1 MFKGNNQKVW
11 FDNELL
17 ATLTKAEAKMA
28 IDYEDV
34 ETCGS
39 YETEYEYIG
48 YKITG
53 TLARKKVNSNVLS
66 KVYKAMK
73 KGKMPE
79 FKITGANMQVNGQ
92 TERVNLYG
100 VRITELQ
107 LLNAEAKKVAEEEI
121 PFNAVRWKLAD
132 KVVK

>member
-28 IDYEDV
+28 IDYEEI

-39 YETEYEYIG
+39 YETEYEYNG
-48 YKITG
+48 YKISG
-53 TLARKKVNSNVLS
+53 TLTYNKVNSNVLA
-66 KVYKAMK
+66 KVFEAIKS
-73 KGKMPE
+73 GDMPR
-79 FKITGANMQVNGQ
+79 FKITGANMQMNGQ
-92 TERVNLYG
+92 TERVNLYD
-100 VRITELQ
+100 VRITEVA

-121 PFNAVRWKLAD
+121 PFNAARWELAD
-132 KVVK
+132 KVVS

>member
-17 ATLTKAEAKMA
+17 ATLTKAEAKA
-28 IDYEDV
+28 AFDYEEI

-39 YETEYEYIG
+39 YDTEYEFTG
-48 YKITG
+48 QKVTG
-53 TLARKKVNSNVLS
+53 TLTYKKTNSNVLA
-66 KVYKAMK
+66 KAQEALK
-73 KGKMPE
+73 SGDMPR

-100 VRITELQ
+100 VRITEVAI
-107 LLNAEAKKVAEEEI
+107 LNAEAKKVAEEEI
-121 PFNAVRWKLAD
+121 PFNATSWELAD
-132 KVVK
+132 KVVS